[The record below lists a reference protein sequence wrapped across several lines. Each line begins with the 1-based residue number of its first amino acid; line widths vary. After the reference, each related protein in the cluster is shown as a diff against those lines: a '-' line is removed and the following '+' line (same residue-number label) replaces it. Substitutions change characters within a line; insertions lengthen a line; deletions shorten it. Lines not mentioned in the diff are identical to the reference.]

1 MITSKIFETRKGQ
14 VSYHRRTICE
24 LHRRIYDLCVLELQD
39 NPEFLKKII
48 SLLEEAWLYGL
59 KMNRKLVEN
68 KLGLIE
74 KEIAKPNTN
83 FDKKEASRLRK
94 ERVRLTGMVKDNT
107 VLIGMIEEMEKD
119 KDYE

>member
-14 VSYHRRTICE
+14 GSYHRRTICE

-39 NPEFLKKII
+39 NPEFLKKLI

-94 ERVRLTGMVKDNT
+94 ERVRLTGIVEDNI
-107 VLIGMIEEMEKD
+107 VLIEMIEKVEKD